1 MNEKK
6 SLSTMFSTARI
17 YCLISI
23 VAAHLY
29 FPGTFSTIVL
39 FRLGTIGVVG
49 FLAMAGYF
57 YRPSKFGSFF
67 NLLKKKVIT
76 LILPWFV
83 MGMLTWGYNALLN
96 PYRRSAIE
104 LVKWVLGNGT
114 FLYYMP
120 VLMFC
125 FVLFYKNNT
134 TTLSVAILVNVASIV
149 LTAAGVVKPII
160 ETLHITSYLNPLNW
174 IGFFAAGMLLQR
186 INEERILFFL
196 KRYRYLF
203 IVVFVICFVFALVFE
218 DIKLDYFSYLAIP
231 YEVVGI
237 LAVFSVSTFV
247 ITDKKFFSYLS
258 SSSFTIYLTH
268 MIFIGVLDGYLA
280 KVAILRLLSPFVII
294 ALAFGFL
301 MLGLYISRKIKL
313 EKIYCLITGLRV

>member
-49 FLAMAGYF
+49 FLVMAGYF

-67 NLLKKKVIT
+67 NLLKKKAIT

-120 VLMFC
+120 VLVFC
-125 FVLFYKNNT
+125 FIIFYKNNT
-134 TTLSVAILVNVASIV
+134 ATLSVAIVVNVTSV
-149 LTAAGVVKPII
+149 LLTAAGITKPLT
-160 ETLHITSYLNPLNW
+160 EMLHITNFLNPLNW

-186 INEERILFFL
+186 INEEKLLSFFE
-196 KRYRYLF
+196 KYRFLF
-203 IVVFVICFVFALVFE
+203 ITAFAICYVLALMFE
-218 DIKLDYFSYLAIP
+218 EIRLDYFSYLAIP
-231 YEVVGI
+231 YEVVGV
-237 LAVFSVSTFV
+237 LAVFAVSTFV

-258 SSSFTIYLTH
+258 SSSFTIYLIH